1 MIIGDRLRDLR
12 EHKKLSQGD
21 IEKRTGLL
29 RCYISRVENGHTVP
43 AVHTLEKMA
52 RALEVPLYQL
62 FYDGD
67 VPPAVPNLPKQRM
80 ATDIAWGSSGKDARF
95 FNELRRQL
103 GRMHEE
109 DRRLLLFM
117 AQKMSRHVAGRQGG
131 KVIARIYVKNQPS
144 RS

>member
-1 MIIGDRLRDLR
+1 MTSTALPTVTFVPDYTQTV
-12 EHKKLSQGD
+12 LSED
-21 IEKRTGLL
+21 P
-29 RCYISRVENGHTVP
+29 N
-43 AVHTLEKMA
+43 
-52 RALEVPLYQL
+52 RALLSLLSRLQTGES
-62 FYDGD
+62 DGD

-117 AQKMSRHVAGRQGG
+117 AQKMSRHVAGRQGA
-131 KVIARIYVKNQPS
+131 KS
-144 RS
+144 